1 MGHVYFNFY
10 KLLDHYKN
18 CTGLKVSHRKLIVK
32 AVEDRWAFSHNM
44 LHSVGFVL
52 HPAYRN
58 YQQDQNPDVMKDFYL
73 TLDKWVPEEDRGAVI
88 SQLCLYRQ
96 GRGMFSRAEAK
107 ALQDEP
113 LNYWR
118 MFAAEAPELQALA
131 LKVFNQSTNA
141 SACEGNWSSFEYI
154 FNKRRNLLGVPSVEK
169 LVYIHGNLRNMALS
183 RELGK
188 RPVKKEQGSSSSLL
202 RYLQNLELQEEA
214 TNQ

>member
-1 MGHVYFNFY
+1 
-10 KLLDHYKN
+10 
-18 CTGLKVSHRKLIVK
+18 
-32 AVEDRWAFSHNM
+32 
-44 LHSVGFVL
+44 
-52 HPAYRN
+52 
-58 YQQDQNPDVMKDFYL
+58 
-73 TLDKWVPEEDRGAVI
+73 
-88 SQLCLYRQ
+88 
-96 GRGMFSRAEAK
+96 MFSRAEAK